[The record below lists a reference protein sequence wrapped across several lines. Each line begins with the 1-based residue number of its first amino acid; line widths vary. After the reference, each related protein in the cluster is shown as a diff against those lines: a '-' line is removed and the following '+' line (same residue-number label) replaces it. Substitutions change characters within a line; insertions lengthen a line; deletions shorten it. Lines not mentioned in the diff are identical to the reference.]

1 MEIMYVIFLR
11 TDDRYSILQRDK
23 IQQICRLL
31 NGVIKYSIMGEIRD
45 VLLKSLKDNPD
56 VLKKLE
62 MDESDDKTR
71 ALLRLILKEIQDDP
85 EYSGINH

>member
-1 MEIMYVIFLR
+1 MLSY
-11 TDDRYSILQRDK
+11 DRYSILQQDK
-23 IQQICRLL
+23 IQQIWRFL

-71 ALLRLILKEIQDDP
+71 ALLQLILKEIQDDP